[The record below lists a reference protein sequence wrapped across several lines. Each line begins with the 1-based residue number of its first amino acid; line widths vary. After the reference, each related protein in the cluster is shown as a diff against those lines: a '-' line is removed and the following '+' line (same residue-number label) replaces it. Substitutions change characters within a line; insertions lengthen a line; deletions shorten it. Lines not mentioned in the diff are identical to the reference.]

1 MAISAVKNCIGRLAN
16 KKKYCRYVSAV
27 ITADISAVIT
37 AVISH
42 GRTLQ
47 GLNVDSLTHLH
58 VGVDARPLYG
68 VLVPVHDHG
77 PRHHRDVLQDLL
89 LHLGQ
94 RGHVREVALD
104 HYHHH
109 HHHHHYHHPHL
120 VLARHPARRVQ
131 VGDLTADEVGEDPH
145 GLVGLV
151 VLLDIMIIVIITII
165 IIIIITWKM
174 VS

>member
-1 MAISAVKNCIGRLAN
+1 MFPP
-16 KKKYCRYVSAV
+16 VSP
-27 ITADISAVIT
+27 
-37 AVISH
+37 
-42 GRTLQ
+42 GP
-47 GLNVDSLTHLH
+47 HLD
-58 VGVDARPLYG
+58 VGVDSGPPDG
-68 VLVPVHDHG
+68 VRLPEEDEGPGHHG
-77 PRHHRDVLQDLL
+77 DVLEHLL

-109 HHHHHYHHPHL
+109 HHHHHHHYHL

-131 VGDLTADEVGEDPH
+131 VGDLAADEVGEDPH
-145 GLVGLV
+145 WLVGLV
-151 VLLDIMIIVIITII
+151 VLLDIMIIVIIIII